1 VRFRPVARQALTRG
15 EGAGIAAREEHMR
28 SRYLDIEDR
37 TQDLAEL
44 CRDEP
49 ALAHDFLRKYELSWI
64 YHENALEGLVYSG
77 QELETA
83 LAHQPIAEASSVSA
97 YRDVRNFKSAID
109 IVRAEAAAKKP
120 PKISLPL
127 VKRLYE
133 TLHTGIESRAV
144 AEYRKEIPLHRAYF
158 HEIAQPA
165 KVPALLGDLLEW
177 CESAEFK
184 RSHAIQRASKV
195 QHAFMQIYPF
205 TEGSGKIARLLSN
218 LLLIHDGY
226 QPCIVHTIDRQRYYE
241 SLRQPEP
248 TLRELMMES
257 MENGLANG
265 EKLFGHA
272 LAVRAKKAAR

>member
-1 VRFRPVARQALTRG
+1 
-15 EGAGIAAREEHMR
+15 MR
-28 SRYLDIEDR
+28 SRYLDLEDR

-49 ALAHDFLRKYELSWI
+49 ALAQDFLRKYELSWI
-64 YHENALEGLVYSG
+64 YHENALEGVVFSG

-83 LAHQPIAEASSVSA
+83 LAHQPVAEASAVSA
-97 YRDVRNFKSAID
+97 YRDVRNFKTAID
-109 IVRAEAAAKKP
+109 IVRAETASKKQ
-120 PKISLPL
+120 PKISIAL
-127 VKRLYE
+127 VKKLYE
-133 TLHTGIESRAV
+133 TLHAGIESRAV

-165 KVPALLGDLLEW
+165 KVPALLGELMEW

-184 RSHAIQRASKV
+184 RSHTVQKASKL

-205 TEGSGKIARLLSN
+205 TEGSGKIARLISN
-218 LLLIHDGY
+218 LLLLHDGY

-241 SLRQPEP
+241 SLRVPEP

-265 EKLFGHA
+265 EKFFQHA
-272 LAVRAKKAAR
+272 LAARAKKVVR